1 MPTTHFFTA
10 SKSLCQQVADFL
22 IQAEREGRLDLS
34 ATLVVTPTAGAA
46 RHINDQ
52 LKAAGFKPPASAQ
65 PMQALLPESER
76 SASSVERCLA
86 WSEALQSSSP
96 GELQALFW
104 KALPETSNE
113 LLKAG
118 RKFCHLCD
126 QLAEAA
132 LSPSTITLPPQ
143 LVGTFDE
150 GRWQAIASLFSNY
163 LACLERW
170 DLEDPNELRLAQIE
184 KPEVTITRMVI
195 AGVADLPTAAERY
208 AESLETQGIPVEL
221 LIWNPG
227 NAPEAHFDT
236 WGRPVPDA
244 WNTRPLELNP
254 EQIKVCASARDEARL
269 AAATILKDPTSSGA
283 AGLVVADPKLHTT
296 LSGEILSCGRRP
308 YRPEG
313 EPLIRCEAATLALEW
328 EEFRLNKDLSRLRRL
343 LELPAFCRAL
353 NAESSI
359 SQSEGLTAIDQL
371 RGLTIAPTLDA
382 ARAATASSE
391 TIPAFRSKDL
401 SRIRHLLSGVQAR
414 LKDSSLDL
422 LELAFPVEDKR
433 PRSVARVL
441 EIGRGLEASA
451 AVKNWS
457 QRGGSTALPAQVFA
471 QALRAEQIQSPA
483 KADDVVL
490 NGWLEAAWL
499 PERRLHISGM
509 VDGCLPQSI
518 DGDPFLPDSIRP
530 GLGLSHNA
538 QRQARDAYLLDCL
551 LKSKGQEEL
560 TLSFSK
566 YNNEGDPSR
575 PSRLLLRTALEALP
589 QRVKHVLAPQ
599 VSTRV
604 RPKRHTD
611 WRWRIPGDLPKVA
624 KVSPT
629 QFKSYLECPFRFCL
643 EKVLRLEAGPAAAHE
658 MDAAVFGNLI
668 HRALESFGNRVIPM
682 QEKMLQVDESTIRE
696 WVQQELEKEAKRQ
709 FGPNPAPAVQVQMA
723 NAASRLNAFARKQA
737 ECFAEGWMI
746 LQVEEKLSADSEH
759 PLMIGPLA
767 LSGMIDRIEQ
777 HLPTGAL
784 RILDYKTFSTL
795 KKPAQTHFGPASR
808 NWLPATPES
817 SIARKSDEPATPES
831 SIGRKSDEPAAPE
844 SSIARKSDEP
854 AALIEIG
861 GKQRAWTDLQLPL
874 YRRILEHWYPEETAR
889 HLPEVAYFVL
899 PSDPNESGIYRF
911 DELNEADHYAAALAC
926 AETVA
931 ESIAAGVFWP
941 PQPFRGSWDDPLAP
955 LFVNGAPEHCID
967 PETIAQ
973 LKGGDR

>member
-1 MPTTHFFTA
+1 MPQRHFLTA
-10 SKSLCQQVADFL
+10 SESLCQQVANFL
-22 IQAEREGRLDLS
+22 MRSAGEGPPDLS
-34 ATLVVTPTAGAA
+34 TTLVITPTAGAA

-76 SASSVERCLA
+76 IASSVERCLA

-104 KALPETSNE
+104 RALPATSNE

-132 LSPSTITLPPQ
+132 LSPNTFTLPKQ
-143 LVGTFDE
+143 LLGSFDE
-150 GRWQAIASLFSNY
+150 GRWQAIASLYNNY
-163 LACLERW
+163 LTYLKRW
-170 DLEDPNELRLAQIE
+170 DLEDPNELRLLQIE
-184 KPEVTITRMVI
+184 QPKATFARMVI
-195 AGVADLPTAAERY
+195 VGVADLPTATEHY
-208 AESLETQGIPVEL
+208 AANIEMQGTPVEL

-227 NAPEAHFDT
+227 NAPAAHFDT
-236 WGRPVPDA
+236 WGRPLPDE
-244 WNTRPLELNP
+244 WNARPLELNP
-254 EQIKVCASARDEARL
+254 DQIKVCASTRDEARL
-269 AAATILKDPTSSGA
+269 TAATILKDPSSKT
-283 AGLVVADPKLHTT
+283 AGLVVADPKLHST
-296 LSGEILSCGRRP
+296 LAGEILACGRRP

-313 EPLIRCEAATLALEW
+313 DPLIRGEAATLALEW

-353 NAESSI
+353 NTESSL
-359 SQSEGLTAIDQL
+359 SQSEALIAIDQL
-371 RGLTIAPTLDA
+371 LGLTIAATLDA
-382 ARAATASSE
+382 ARATTASSE

-401 SRIRHLLSGVQAR
+401 ARIRRLLSCVQAR
-414 LKDSSLDL
+414 LQDSSLDL
-422 LELAFPVEDKR
+422 LELAFSIEEER
-433 PRSVARVL
+433 PRSVASVL

-451 AVKNWS
+451 AIKNWS
-457 QRGGSTALPAQVFA
+457 QRGGSTVLPVQVFA
-471 QALRAEQIQSPA
+471 QALRAEQIQSTA
-483 KADDVVL
+483 AADDVVL

-499 PERRLHISGM
+499 PQRRLHISGM
-509 VDGCLPQSI
+509 VDGCLPQSV

-530 GLGLSHNA
+530 GLGLSHNN

-551 LKSKGQEEL
+551 LQSKGPEEL
-560 TLSFSK
+560 TLSYSK
-566 YNNEGDPSR
+566 YNHEGDPNR
-575 PSRLLLRTALEALP
+575 PSRLLLRTELEALP
-589 QRVKHVLAPQ
+589 KRVQHVLAPQ
-599 VSTRV
+599 ASTRV

-611 WRWRIPGDLPKVA
+611 WRWRIPGELPQVT

-643 EKVLRLEAGPAAAHE
+643 EKILKLETGPTAARE

-668 HRALESFGNRVIPM
+668 HRTLESFGKRVIPM
-682 QEKMLQVDESTIRE
+682 QEKMLQLDEPTIRE

-709 FGPNPAPAVQVQMA
+709 FGSNPAPAVRVQLA

-746 LQVEEKLSADSEH
+746 RQVEEKLEADGEH

-777 HLPTGAL
+777 HLPSGAL

-795 KKPAQTHFGPASR
+795 KKPAQTHFGPAAR
-808 NWLPATPES
+808 NWLPA
-817 SIARKSDEPATPES
+817 AHKS
-831 SIGRKSDEPAAPE
+831 SIGRQSDD
-844 SSIARKSDEP
+844 S
-854 AALIEIG
+854 AALILLG

-874 YRRILEHWYPEETAR
+874 YRRILEHWYPEETAQ

-931 ESIAAGVFWP
+931 ASIAAGVFWP

-955 LFVNGAPEHCID
+955 LFVNGAPDQCID
-967 PETIAQ
+967 RETITQ
-973 LKGGDR
+973 LTGVQ